1 MVRKLVSA
9 TVSAA
14 LCTISVAP
22 AMAQDYRFSGFDAPQ
37 GATATVNLR
46 LPFGSNQSRT
56 RPSYGFTFGYGAT
69 VGGPAL
75 DGRTVTR
82 GVTVADFRFSGAGTL
97 RNARVASFDLAHLDR
112 DRRLNLTG
120 NNTTWFIVGA
130 VAVGV
135 GACLLLECFDGDDED
150 MPN

>member
-14 LCTISVAP
+14 LCTLGVAP

-37 GATATVNLR
+37 GATATLNLR
-46 LPFGSNQSRT
+46 VPFGASQR
-56 RPSYGFTFGYGAT
+56 RARASYGLTFGYGAT
-69 VGGPAL
+69 MGGPAL
-75 DGRTVTR
+75 DGRTTTR
-82 GVTVADFRFSGAGTL
+82 SVTVADFRFSGAGEL

-120 NNTTWFIVGA
+120 GNTTWFIVGA
-130 VAVGV
+130 VAVGI
-135 GACLLLECFDGDDED
+135 GACILLECFDGGDQD
-150 MPN
+150 MAN